1 MNNEMTTKDILK
13 DIYKALEDKKA
24 SDISIIDISSL
35 SVVADYFVIASAD
48 NTRQTAALCDNVED
62 ILGRKGIEVRQI
74 EGRNTANWILMDY
87 RDIIVHIFDK
97 ENRLF
102 YDIERIWKDGRKILS
117 IDEL

>member
-1 MNNEMTTKDILK
+1 MNNEMTTKDVLK

-24 SDISIIDISSL
+24 SDISIIEIRRI

-48 NTRQTAALCDNVED
+48 NTRQTAALCYNVQD

-87 RDIIVHIFDK
+87 SHISVHNFEK
-97 ENRLF
+97 
-102 YDIERIWKDGRKILS
+102 
-117 IDEL
+117 